1 MTTIVTILTHGFA
14 DWETALLNAGA
25 RQYFGIDTRFASV
38 GGEPVVSAAGLK
50 VLPDMAL
57 EEINPDQ
64 IDALLVNGGTAW
76 SGADAPDITRLLQAT
91 RDAGKTIGAICDGTL
106 PLARAGLLDDVAHT
120 SNGPDNLT
128 PTGYRGASLYR
139 DQPEAVRDG
148 KIVTAPGTAPVSF
161 MGAVLE
167 TLGLRNRELDY
178 YLGLYA
184 AEHRQVSAS

>member
-1 MTTIVTILTHGFA
+1 MTTIVTILTNGFA

-25 RQYFGIDTRFASV
+25 RQYFGIDTRFASL
-38 GGEPVVSAAGLK
+38 GGEPVVSAAGLR
-50 VLPDMAL
+50 VHPNMAL

-76 SGADAPDITRLLQAT
+76 NGPDAPDITRLLQAT
-91 RDAGKTIGAICDGTL
+91 LDAGKIIGGICDGTL
-106 PLARAGLLDDVAHT
+106 PLARAGLLDNVAHT
-120 SNGPDNLT
+120 SNGPQNLA
-128 PTGYRGASLYR
+128 PTAYKGAALYR
-139 DQPEAVRDG
+139 DQPAAVRDG

-167 TLGLRNRELDY
+167 ALGLRNGDLDY

-184 AEHRQVSAS
+184 AEHRPNPDA